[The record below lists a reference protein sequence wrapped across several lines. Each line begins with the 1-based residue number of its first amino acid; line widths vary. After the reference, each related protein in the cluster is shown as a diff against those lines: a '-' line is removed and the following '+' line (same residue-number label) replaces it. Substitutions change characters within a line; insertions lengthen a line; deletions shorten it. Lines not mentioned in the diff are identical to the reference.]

1 MRDFVKSF
9 GKVQEY
15 YVYVEF
21 GINIARNF
29 VEEGK
34 NVSQTRTT
42 LPKTMLGVLDKP
54 ITLQV
59 VDDLV
64 SHKWFHDFADLAS

>member
-1 MRDFVKSF
+1 MRDFVESF

-21 GINIARNF
+21 GINVARNF

-42 LPKTMLGVLDKP
+42 LPKTMLGVLDKY

-59 VDDLV
+59 VVNLV
-64 SHKWFHDFADLAS
+64 SHK